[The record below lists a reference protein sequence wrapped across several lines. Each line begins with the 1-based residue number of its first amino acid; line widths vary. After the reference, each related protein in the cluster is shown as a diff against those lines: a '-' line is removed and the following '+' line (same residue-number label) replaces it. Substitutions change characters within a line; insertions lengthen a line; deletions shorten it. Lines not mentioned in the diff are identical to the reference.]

1 VQVTKIDGEF
11 SLGICREGG
20 DRLFDATGQLAL
32 EPNHPNPFNS
42 MTLITYEVIER
53 GRTELFVIDM
63 LGRRVATLLD
73 GNVEPGRY
81 QVAFDA
87 RELSSGMYL
96 SVLRTP
102 TQLRMQTM
110 KLIK

>member
-1 VQVTKIDGEF
+1 VDITRIDGEF
-11 SLGICREGG
+11 WLGICREGG
-20 DRLFDATGQLAL
+20 DRLFDATGQLTL
-32 EPNHPNPFNS
+32 EPNHPNPFNA
-42 MTLITYEVIER
+42 MTVITYEVIER
-53 GRTELFVIDM
+53 GPTEVFVLDV
-63 LGRRVATLLD
+63 LGRRVATLRT
-73 GNVEPGRY
+73 GMIEPGRY

-87 RELSSGMYL
+87 TELSSGLYI